1 MDEQNLN
8 SVIEEKARAAMA
20 IGRKEKERKEI
31 LWWSIHNIRGGEI
44 NCPCCPSRTFVAPDK
59 LSFPVDLSVDKWN
72 NPDLMMSKEHHF
84 ISKSR
89 S

>member
-31 LWWSIHNIRGGEI
+31 LW
-44 NCPCCPSRTFVAPDK
+44 
-59 LSFPVDLSVDKWN
+59 
-72 NPDLMMSKEHHF
+72 
-84 ISKSR
+84 
-89 S
+89 